1 MRPISEQHGS
11 ENVVKN
17 QSLASAERLWN
28 EWEVHFLILL
38 SLALQV
44 FLFITGSIRRRS
56 ASRIF
61 QSLIW
66 LAYLSADSVAVFVLG
81 HLAVYA
87 SGPGHELMPF
97 WAPFVLLHLGGQS
110 TITAFSMQ
118 DNELWGRHLLGLVT
132 QVTVAGYVVSKSSW
146 PDGRLLAAMVLMFLS
161 GCFKYAER
169 TFCLYLASPT
179 NLRDMSLGIISWLV
193 KSGHRDF
200 TNAILQIRE
209 PEDQEYFYLSLGSDY
224 SRERARSELT
234 ERFRSMLNVHS
245 TSMDEGFGDM
255 MESILHSIVSMDA
268 PLNDPITVLGANIIP
283 SLHAQCKCTVGN
295 GSKAYEIVAA
305 RLVPCQRRLYTKSPL
320 NRLRLYI
327 FSKYVDHCCG
337 PCVGRC
343 RGRGSLRS
351 AAISGAMSVLLIAPV
366 LYLPTFLTPIALA
379 LFRDTDKAGQLHNHS
394 RADVIVSYT
403 LLVGAL
409 ALEVTSV
416 LIMFSYCIS
425 DFTGGV
431 VDLMSS
437 ASRKKWS
444 EKLAQ
449 YNMIR
454 TYATQ
459 SEGIPP
465 QWIKSTLDAC
475 GFKLFDVTH
484 ISLPQ
489 DLKKLVLDK
498 LLDFGAA
505 GHEEWSF
512 ASTGGSLALHK
523 WADKH
528 KGSPYARPGTALH
541 RTINGMEFQMRVLIW
556 QIATDICYLGDGSQ
570 PSFNP
575 DRSLKKMCRELSN
588 YIMYLIFKC
597 GVMLTTNSQFLHH
610 RALKELERALS
621 DHNVG
626 EEGATR
632 EVFQAWKNS
641 HGGPVTTTSSSSS
654 QPKGHLQL
662 LQTIH
667 EDLESPVLPRAC
679 ELAQELI
686 AIQEDQRWDLITA
699 VWLEMLFFTAPRCGG
714 AFHSQ
719 HLTTGGEFI
728 THVLLLMYFLGPFLP
743 PRSEYVPG
751 L

>member
-1 MRPISEQHGS
+1 
-11 ENVVKN
+11 
-17 QSLASAERLWN
+17 
-28 EWEVHFLILL
+28 
-38 SLALQV
+38 
-44 FLFITGSIRRRS
+44 
-56 ASRIF
+56 
-61 QSLIW
+61 
-66 LAYLSADSVAVFVLG
+66 
-81 HLAVYA
+81 
-87 SGPGHELMPF
+87 MPF
-97 WAPFVLLHLGGQS
+97 WAPFVLVHLGGQS
-110 TITAFSMQ
+110 TITAFSIQ

-132 QVTVAGYVVSKSSW
+132 QVAVAGYVVSKSSW

-179 NLRDMSLGIISWLV
+179 NLRDMSLGIITWLV
-193 KSGHRDF
+193 KRGDHRYIDG
-200 TNAILQIRE
+200 ILRIRE
-209 PEDQEYFYLSLGSDY
+209 PKEQEYFPLSLPSDY
-224 SRERARSELT
+224 SREKAQNELT
-234 ERFRSMLNVHS
+234 KRFRSMLNVQS
-245 TSMDEGFGDM
+245 TSMDEGFGGM

-268 PLNDPITVLGANIIP
+268 PLNDPITVLGADIIP
-283 SLHAQCKCTVGN
+283 TLHAQCKSTVGN

-305 RLVPCQRRLYTKSPL
+305 RLVPCHRRLYTKSPL
-320 NRLRLYI
+320 NRLRIYI
-327 FSKYVDHCCG
+327 LGKCG
-337 PCVGRC
+337 DYCSAPCVNHR
-343 RGRGSLRS
+343 RVRGSLRS
-351 AAISGAMSVLLIAPV
+351 AAMAAFLIAFLIAPV
-366 LYLPTFLTPIALA
+366 LYLPTILTPIALA
-379 LFRDTDKAGQLHNHS
+379 LFRDTHKGGQLHNHS
-394 RADVIVSYT
+394 RADVIVSYI

-416 LIMFSYCIS
+416 LIMFYYCIS
-425 DFTGGV
+425 DITDGA
-431 VDLMSS
+431 LMAS

-459 SEGIPP
+459 SEGMPP
-465 QWIKSTLDAC
+465 QWIKRPLDAC

-489 DLKKLVLDK
+489 DLKKLVLGK
-498 LLDFGAA
+498 LMDFGAA
-505 GHEEWSF
+505 GQEEWSF
-512 ASTGGSLALHK
+512 ASTGGCLALLK
-523 WADKH
+523 WVEKH
-528 KGSPYARPGTALH
+528 KCLDYACPGTTLH

-556 QIATDICYLGDGSQ
+556 QIATDICYFGKGSQ
-570 PSFNP
+570 PNNNP
-575 DRSLKKMCRELSN
+575 YRTVKKMCRELSN
-588 YIMYLIFKC
+588 YIMYLIFNC

-610 RALKELERALS
+610 RALKELERALK

-626 EEGATR
+626 EEGAAR
-632 EVFQAWKNS
+632 KVFQAWKNS
-641 HGGPVTTTSSSSS
+641 HGGPAASTTSSSS

-667 EDLESPVLPRAC
+667 KDLESPVLPRAC

-686 AIQEDQRWDLITA
+686 AIREDLRWDLIAA

-743 PRSEYVPG
+743 PRSEYLPG